1 VTNMDAVPSGFF
13 SLNNPIF
20 IEIILRF
27 VMNLFFITILIR
39 YIYFRYA
46 KQEGLL
52 FTLFIMGI
60 MVFFITAILGKI
72 YMEMSFAFGLF
83 AIFTIMRFRTS
94 SISIKDMAYI
104 FAVVG
109 LSMINSLKVL
119 KFPMFGIII
128 FNIIILLSAYILE
141 EYNLRHNTDSHLI
154 TYENIELLRPDRE
167 QKLLR
172 EISNMTGKEVF
183 RIKIHRVDYK
193 RGTAV
198 IEVFYKS

>member
-1 VTNMDAVPSGFF
+1 
-13 SLNNPIF
+13 
-20 IEIILRF
+20 
-27 VMNLFFITILIR
+27 
-39 YIYFRYA
+39 
-46 KQEGLL
+46 
-52 FTLFIMGI
+52 
-60 MVFFITAILGKI
+60 
-72 YMEMSFAFGLF
+72 
-83 AIFTIMRFRTS
+83 
-94 SISIKDMAYI
+94 MAYI

-141 EYNLRHNTDSHLI
+141 EYHLRHSTDSHLI

-167 QKLLR
+167 QKLYR

-183 RIKIHRVDYK
+183 RVKIHRVDYK

>member
-1 VTNMDAVPSGFF
+1 MDAVPSGFF
-13 SLNNPIF
+13 SLNNPTF
-20 IEIILRF
+20 IEIMLRF
-27 VMNLFFITILIR
+27 VMNLFFITIMIR
-39 YIYFRYA
+39 YIYFKYA

-60 MVFFITAILGKI
+60 MVFFITAILGNI

-83 AIFTIMRFRTS
+83 AIFAIMRFRTS

-109 LSMINSLKVL
+109 ISMINALKVL

-141 EYNLRHNTDSHLI
+141 EYHLRHNTDSHLI

-183 RIKIHRVDYK
+183 RVKIHRVDYK